1 MGVPRLE
8 RTVGIDGT
16 THCDSATGKCVM
28 KNVAQL
34 HASMVGFS
42 SSLNGAVN
50 GESSVLIG
58 EAAVDKRAMRVTVL
72 YSVACKRQVSIELDA
87 R

>member
-16 THCDSATGKCVM
+16 THCDSATGKCVAE
-28 KNVAQL
+28 NVGHL
-34 HASMVGFS
+34 PASTMGFS
-42 SSLNGAVN
+42 SSSNGAVN
-50 GESSVLIG
+50 GERSVLVG
-58 EAAVDKRAMRVTVL
+58 EAVVDKRAMRVAVL
-72 YSVACKRQVSIELDA
+72 NSVACKRQVSIELDA